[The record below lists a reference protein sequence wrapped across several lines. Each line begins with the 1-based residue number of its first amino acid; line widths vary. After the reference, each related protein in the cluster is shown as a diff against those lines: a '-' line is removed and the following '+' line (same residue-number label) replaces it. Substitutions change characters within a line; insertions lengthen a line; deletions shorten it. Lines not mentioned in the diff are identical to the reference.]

1 VPSGHAPWLA
11 PALIG
16 SWRLLD
22 ADADLAE
29 QAEKDLLKKKIIKQA
44 VMGSSARSVLPRDA
58 AYYPAAVSLRSK
70 KFPFGRTK

>member
-22 ADADLAE
+22 TDADLAE
-29 QAEKDLLKKKIIKQA
+29 QAEKDLTEKKDHQA
-44 VMGSSARSVLPRDA
+44 SCNGFFCTFRASARRSVLPSSSEFA
-58 AYYPAAVSLRSK
+58 K
-70 KFPFGRTK
+70 